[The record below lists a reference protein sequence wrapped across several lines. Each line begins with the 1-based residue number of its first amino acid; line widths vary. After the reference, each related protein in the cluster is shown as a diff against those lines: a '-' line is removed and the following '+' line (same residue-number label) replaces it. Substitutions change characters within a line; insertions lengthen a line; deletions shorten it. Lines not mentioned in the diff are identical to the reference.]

1 MQPDEP
7 VVGLQAQLLQRV
19 EDPRGDPLISWR
31 GSCSQSSLSR
41 RPCRRPP
48 EHQRLVQLAEDH
60 PIRDPWLATA
70 QWVEDHTSGSN
81 PENWLDNGS
90 IYRRWPRRHKYLVGE
105 ETSLDNP

>member
-41 RPCRRPP
+41 RPFRRPP

-70 QWVEDHTSGSN
+70 QWVDDHTFGKQ
-81 PENWLDNGS
+81 PGELARQRVD
-90 IYRRWPRRHKYLVGE
+90 YRRWQRRHKYLVGE